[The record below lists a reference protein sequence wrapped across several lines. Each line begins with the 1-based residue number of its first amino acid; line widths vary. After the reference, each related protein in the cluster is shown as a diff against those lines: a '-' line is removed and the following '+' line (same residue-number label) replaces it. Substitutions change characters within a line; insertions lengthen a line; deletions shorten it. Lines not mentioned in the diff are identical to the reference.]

1 MKKRGKMITFEG
13 PEGGGKT
20 THLKILASRLREE
33 LGLTVRTTREPGGT
47 PTGETIRGLLQHNA
61 AGEPLCDSAEVFL
74 FCASRAQL
82 CNRVLAPALD
92 AGEWVICDRF
102 TDSTLAYQGF
112 GRGFDL
118 ALLRSLN
125 NFATGPVMPDL
136 TLLLDV
142 PASSGL
148 ERVGLRSNGN
158 HDRIES
164 ESLAFHERL
173 RQGYLQ
179 LAAGEPQ
186 RFAIIDATRP
196 LATVAADIWQTV
208 ATRLLADG

>member
-1 MKKRGKMITFEG
+1 MKQRGRMITFEG

-20 THLKILASRLREE
+20 THLKILANRLRNEF
-33 LGLTVRTTREPGGT
+33 GLTVRTTREPGGT

-82 CNRVLAPALD
+82 CCHVLEPAL
-92 AGEWVICDRF
+92 AEGEWVICDRF
-102 TDSTLAYQGF
+102 TDSTLAYQGY

-125 NFATGPVMPDL
+125 DFATGSVVPDL

-142 PASSGL
+142 PVSSGL
-148 ERVGLRSNGN
+148 ERVGVRSNGN

-173 RQGYLQ
+173 RQGYLE
-179 LAAGEPQ
+179 LAAAEPQ
-186 RFAIIDATRP
+186 RFAVIDATQP
-196 LATVAADIWQTV
+196 LATVAAQVWQAV
-208 ATRLLADG
+208 ATRLINR